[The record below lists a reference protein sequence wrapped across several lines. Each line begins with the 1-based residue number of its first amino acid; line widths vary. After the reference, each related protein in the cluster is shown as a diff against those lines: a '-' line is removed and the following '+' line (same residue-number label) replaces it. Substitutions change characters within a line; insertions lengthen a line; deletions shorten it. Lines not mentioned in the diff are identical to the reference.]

1 MQILE
6 VEFLDPRLQFLVLP
20 STELNDDDV
29 DYDQF
34 GVKNITGQLEA
45 QGMRDIA
52 EVRILG

>member
-6 VEFLDPRLQFLVLP
+6 VEFLDPRLQFLVLS

>member
-1 MQILE
+1 
-6 VEFLDPRLQFLVLP
+6 VVLP
-20 STELNDDDV
+20 STELNDDV
-29 DYDQF
+29 SYDQF